1 MHLCP
6 KCHTCRPWSFA
17 LIAHHVT
24 QLYFTTESDTHLSC
38 WVEAC
43 LVMLDSSLAIGPYIP
58 NELLTDRAHSILCPL
73 MALTMLLG
81 ETANTQTT
89 HETKLYAFLHLH
101 LLKREEGRG
110 RSEYKSTTEL
120 HIDAALL
127 LSLLSVRS
135 LNRKQVAVLQQLAGG
150 LWKVMECLWWH
161 YWDVLISNKVLWS
174 CPSIAATGTEENC
187 KTPGWKI
194 NGLQSQY
201 RQAFWKERLILK
213 LKKSLSDTRTWLNV
227 IDFWCLT
234 YSRSLFLT
242 KCCYLCFH
250 ELFQVKKSPFFC
262 YCENRKYPP
271 SPLHR
276 SYAGNISK

>member
-1 MHLCP
+1 MLYNLRC
-6 KCHTCRPWSFA
+6 TCVQNVIHVGPEA
-17 LIAHHVT
+17 L
-24 QLYFTTESDTHLSC
+24 LSSHIMSPSYISPQR
-38 WVEAC
+38 VEAC

-187 KTPGWKI
+187 KTPGCKI

-201 RQAFWKERLILK
+201 RQAFWKERLISK
-213 LKKSLSDTRTWLNV
+213 LKKITFR
-227 IDFWCLT
+227 
-234 YSRSLFLT
+234 YSHMIKCDRFLMFNIFKVPFFLT